1 MNSRKLKNALQEYN
15 QVGMHSSVE
24 GANPHQLIQ
33 LLLDSALDK
42 IRVARGH
49 MLHQQIEQKGAN
61 ISSAILII
69 EGLRASLDKTNGG
82 QIAENLEN
90 LYGYMEL
97 RLMEANLKNDP
108 AIITEVVGLLGEIRE
123 GWVAIREQVG
133 SAPMISESVR

>member
-1 MNSRKLKNALQEYN
+1 VSPRNLKNALQEYN
-15 QVGMHSSVE
+15 QVGVHSSIE
-24 GANPHQLIQ
+24 ESSPHQLIQ

-69 EGLRASLDKTNGG
+69 EGLRASLDKNSGG

-90 LYGYMEL
+90 LYSYMEL
-97 RLMEANLKNDP
+97 RLMEANLKNDA
-108 AIITEVVGLLGEIRE
+108 AIMTEIVGLLGEIRE
-123 GWVAIREQVG
+123 AWAAIKEQVRP
-133 SAPMISESVR
+133 APAVSEAAR

>member
-1 MNSRKLKNALQEYN
+1 MNSRNLKSALQEYN
-15 QVGMHSSVE
+15 QVGVHSSVE

-42 IRVARGH
+42 IRVAKGH

-69 EGLRASLDKTNGG
+69 EGLRASLDKNSGG
-82 QIAENLEN
+82 EIAENLEN
-90 LYGYMEL
+90 LYSYMEL

-108 AIITEVVGLLGEIRE
+108 AIMTEVVGLLGEIRE
-123 GWVAIREQVG
+123 AWAAIKDQVQQVPAVAGVAR
-133 SAPMISESVR
+133 

>member
-1 MNSRKLKNALQEYN
+1 MSPRNMKNALQEYN
-15 QVGMHSSVE
+15 QVGMHSSVD

-49 MLHQQIEQKGAN
+49 MLHHQVEQKGAN

-69 EGLRASLDKTNGG
+69 EGLRASLDKDNGG

-90 LYGYMEL
+90 LYNYMEL
-97 RLMEANLKNDP
+97 RLVEANLKNDP
-108 AIITEVVGLLGEIRE
+108 AIMTEVVGLLGEIRE
-123 GWVAIREQVG
+123 AWAAIKDQIRPALAVPEVAR
-133 SAPMISESVR
+133 

>member
-1 MNSRKLKNALQEYN
+1 MSPRNMKNALQQYN
-15 QVGMHSSVE
+15 QVGMHSSVD

-49 MLHQQIEQKGAN
+49 MLHRQVEQKGAN

-69 EGLRASLDKTNGG
+69 EGLRASLDKDNGG

-90 LYGYMEL
+90 LYNYMEL
-97 RLMEANLKNDP
+97 RLVEANLKNDP
-108 AIITEVVGLLGEIRE
+108 AIMTEVVGLLGEIRE
-123 GWVAIREQVG
+123 AWAAIKDQVRP
-133 SAPMISESVR
+133 ALAVPEAAR